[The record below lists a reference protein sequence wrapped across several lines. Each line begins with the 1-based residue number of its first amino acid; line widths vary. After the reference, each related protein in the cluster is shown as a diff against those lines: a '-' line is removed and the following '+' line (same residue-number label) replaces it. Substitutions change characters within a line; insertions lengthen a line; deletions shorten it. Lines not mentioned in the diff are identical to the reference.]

1 MVSQQQ
7 PEHTVGEA
15 ASAAAEETADAI
27 EVAAQENR
35 DPVVAKALDD
45 AALKADKTVSRVGWL
60 RSVLRRLLPSAETAG
75 GDAASGAS

>member
-1 MVSQQQ
+1 MVAEET
-7 PEHTVGEA
+7 PEHTVAEA
-15 ASAAAEETADAI
+15 ASAAAEETVEAI

-60 RSVLRRLLPSAETAG
+60 RALIRRLVPSGQADSGT
-75 GDAASGAS
+75 ASGVS